1 MKAIFKAEKRN
12 TLAEQI
18 VVKLRNAIIS
28 GKIKPGERL
37 IEKEIAEAMQIGR
50 NAVREAFRCLEREGY
65 LTIIPFKGASV
76 TMHDNEQIRQM
87 FEVMSEL
94 EGICARLAVQRMTR
108 DDLDRIE
115 SLHAELEMHY
125 KNNESQAYLEVNWSL
140 HDFIQSLAKNEV
152 LNKLIA
158 ELRQRISLYREKQ
171 LYQPN
176 RFQASLLEHRQVLD
190 AFRKKDATA
199 AELLMRQ
206 HLLRQGASLTNGE
219 TKEP

>member
-18 VVKLRNAIIS
+18 VIKLRNAIIS

-37 IEKEIAEAMQIGR
+37 IEKGIAEAMQIGR

-65 LTIIPFKGASV
+65 LTITPFKGASV
-76 TMHDNEQIRQM
+76 IMHDNEQIRQM

-94 EGICARLAVQRMTR
+94 EGICARLAVQRMTQ

-125 KNNESQAYLEVNWSL
+125 ENNESQAYLEVNWSL
-140 HDFIQSLAKNEV
+140 HGFIQSLAKNEV
-152 LNKLIA
+152 LNKLID

-171 LYQPN
+171 LYRPN

-190 AFRKKDATA
+190 AFRKKDSTA

-219 TKEP
+219 TKES